1 MLRITPPARH
11 EHSIFES
18 RRLEHV
24 NPIGPLRLGAGKV
37 HPISFAAEP
46 KPRDIASTPR
56 SLRRRSPHL
65 RSIQLGEDWRSF
77 TPRLSRAPAAY
88 LHSSIRGPGPLREAD
103 EESRNQPA
111 DTCEH

>member
-1 MLRITPPARH
+1 LATRLYSRSLDGLSVRSVGFDLDLDLDLDLELGLDSARRCMLRITPPARH

-65 RSIQLGEDWRSF
+65 RSIQLGED
-77 TPRLSRAPAAY
+77 
-88 LHSSIRGPGPLREAD
+88 
-103 EESRNQPA
+103 
-111 DTCEH
+111 